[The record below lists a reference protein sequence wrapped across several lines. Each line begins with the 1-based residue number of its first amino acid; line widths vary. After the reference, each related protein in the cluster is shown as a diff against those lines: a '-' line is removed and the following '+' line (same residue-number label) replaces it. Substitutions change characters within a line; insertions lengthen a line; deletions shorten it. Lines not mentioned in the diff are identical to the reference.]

1 MTPERQHKIDR
12 FNSIAIAIFVI
23 TLLLFC
29 LFLILPK
36 VWDVDSL
43 TTFFKLLRNILLTI
57 SGVAFVCF
65 IVSTFWVSD
74 DEDKKLIKEALRELR
89 EEEESKP
96 KRTIFSPDEVKIPL
110 KGLTPEQISVVH
122 KLLQSIPEQNGH
134 IKTSDL
140 VQFLRALKGQGDL
153 DDSDMQRVIV
163 WVEYVTK
170 KSVDIRNFKYDYDNK
185 YSEKGVVKWGNK
197 IRAEYDK
204 IEIS

>member
-1 MTPERQHKIDR
+1 MTPERQKIIDKIHQISDW
-12 FNSIAIAIFVI
+12 SIKGIFLVGLI
-23 TLLLFC
+23 V
-29 LFLILPK
+29 LFLKPGNWFWW
-36 VWDVDSL
+36 VSG
-43 TTFFKLLRNILLTI
+43 ILLGLAI
-57 SGVAFVCF
+57 LVNAVSGIWA
-65 IVSTFWVSD
+65 T
-74 DEDKKLIKEALRELR
+74 DEEKEEFKRTVKEAMQEIKA
-89 EEEESKP
+89 EEDSKP

-122 KLLQSIPEQNGH
+122 KLLQSISEQNGH

-153 DDSDMQRVIV
+153 DDSDMQRVIG

-170 KSVDIRNFKYDYDNK
+170 KSIDERNFKYDYDNK